1 MLDIME
7 KHLKNINWNAE
18 PSLDYFHDIYQI
30 GVNMTNHFISYMS
43 MQGWFVW
50 ETTKHLQEAQG
61 KKAEYEVG
69 ALKKIFGDLIEKSS
83 FDQEMGYP

>member
-1 MLDIME
+1 
-7 KHLKNINWNAE
+7 
-18 PSLDYFHDIYQI
+18 
-30 GVNMTNHFISYMS
+30 MTNHFISYMS

-50 ETTKHLQEAQG
+50 ETPKHLQDARG
-61 KKAEYEVG
+61 KKAEYEFG